1 VSSSI
6 AFAVVVLC
14 VTTLLGV
21 LVWVFRRSPSFGTAG
36 QAATYEVLHAANLA
50 SPVLRGG
57 FNADT
62 LQRAAPQIR
71 ALLDTPSVAIT
82 DLTHMLGFAGES
94 DHHIADAVRVS
105 AETIDKGGSHITGL
119 SCGREGCAVR
129 FAVSVPVS
137 VRGDV
142 IGALIAFDAE
152 GQPGLIR
159 SMTEVALW
167 IASQTELAEFDD
179 HRARLARAE
188 LKALRAQIS
197 PHFIYNALSA
207 IASFTRSDPERAR
220 NLILEFADFTR
231 YSLSSHGEFS
241 TVAEELRCVERY
253 LALEKARFGDRLDV
267 SLRVSPEILPVAI
280 PFLVIQPLVE
290 NAIRHGLEGQR
301 EGGRLSIV
309 AFEQSNECVIT
320 VEDDGVGAN
329 PEQLLG
335 YLNGDGDRGEH
346 IGLHNVDERLRS
358 TFGASYGLVIETA
371 LGAGTKVTVRAP
383 KYRPGVRA

>member
-1 VSSSI
+1 MSSSI
-6 AFAVVVLC
+6 SIAVVVLC
-14 VTTLLGV
+14 VVAVVAV
-21 LVWVFRRSPSFGTAG
+21 LVWASRRTTSFGTAG

-62 LQRAAPQIR
+62 LQRVAPQIR
-71 ALLDTPSVAIT
+71 ALLETSAVAIT
-82 DLTHMLGFAGES
+82 DITQILGYAGES
-94 DHHIADAVRVS
+94 DHHRSDVIRVS
-105 AETIDKGGSHITGL
+105 SETIQKGGSHISPV
-119 SCGREGCAVR
+119 SCGREGCVVR
-129 FAVSVPVS
+129 FAVSVPVAL
-137 VRGDV
+137 RGDV
-142 IGALIAFDAE
+142 IGALIAFDSD
-152 GQPGLIR
+152 GQPGLVR

-167 IASQTELAEFDD
+167 IASQTELAEFDE

-188 LKALRAQIS
+188 LRALRAQIS

-231 YSLSSHGEFS
+231 YSLSSHGEYS
-241 TVAEELRCVERY
+241 TVADELRCVERY

-267 SLRVSPEILPVAI
+267 SLVVSPEILPVAI

-290 NAIRHGLEGQR
+290 NAIRHGLESQR
-301 EGGRLSIV
+301 NGGRLSIV
-309 AFEQSNECVIT
+309 AFEQSNHCFIT

-329 PEQLLG
+329 PEELRG
-335 YLNGDGDRGEH
+335 YLSGDGDRGEH
-346 IGLHNVDERLRS
+346 IGLYNVDERLRS
-358 TFGASYGLVIETA
+358 TFGPAYGLVIETA

>member
-1 VSSSI
+1 MSSSI
-6 AFAVVVLC
+6 ASAVVVLC
-14 VTTLLGV
+14 VTILGAV
-21 LVWVFRRSPSFGTAG
+21 SVWVFRRSPSFGTTG

-50 SPVLRGG
+50 SPVLRRG
-57 FNADT
+57 FTADT

-71 ALLDTPSVAIT
+71 ALLDTPAVAIT
-82 DLTHMLGFAGES
+82 NLTQMLGFAGDC
-94 DHHIADAVRVS
+94 DHHRADAVRVS
-105 AETIDKGGSHITGL
+105 AETIEKGGSHITGL
-119 SCGREGCAVR
+119 PCGHEGCVVR

-142 IGALIAFDAE
+142 KGALVAFDAE

-159 SMTEVALW
+159 SMTEVASW

-241 TVAEELRCVERY
+241 TVADELRCVERY
-253 LALEKARFGDRLDV
+253 LALEKARFGERLNV

-290 NAIRHGLEGQR
+290 NAIRHGLEGRRQ
-301 EGGRLSIV
+301 GGRLSIV

-329 PEQLLG
+329 PEQLLV

-358 TFGASYGLVIETA
+358 TFGPNYGLVVETA
-371 LGAGTKVTVRAP
+371 PGAGTKVTVRAP
-383 KYRPGVRA
+383 KYYPGVRA